1 MRGVHSAVDEIRRN
15 VFTEVARLAY
25 EGGDL
30 NRVDMIPYTIV
41 PGEVAR
47 HRHDVFLE
55 RAIVQERVRLALGMS
70 LQPAGEQT
78 PVSANI
84 QEAASADDKYFEE
97 PLVNIISF
105 ACNACPPKQIRITDS
120 CQGCLSHPCM
130 NVCPKDAIYLDKALE
145 RSGSDVDSLDKALS
159 RYKELSLGDM
169 QAAYSGLLSALHA
182 CINYREIDYYPQ
194 KMTSIR
200 KQIALYKAYYNET
213 ERQRKTLSEQFA
225 LTRRQYAR
233 DSLLYSRSV
242 ISSYEHETARA
253 SLLQSRYSLEGAAAS
268 AENLRIQ
275 IGEQEQSLLDLTLER
290 SEKEFT
296 LRQELQTAREQLL
309 NSMNEWRLRYCLIAP
324 VGGVV
329 TFTKYWNENQ
339 YIPSGEVAF
348 TVVPQGESRLVGKVR
363 IPIARSG
370 KVRRGQRAIVRFSNF
385 PDQEFGVV
393 NGVVSNI
400 SLVPTDEY
408 YTADIDFPEGLR
420 TNYGIDLPVSPETQA
435 SAEIVTEELRLIER
449 FFLPIKRIVK
459 EGF

>member
-1 MRGVHSAVDEIRRN
+1 MAVIEN
-15 VFTEVARLAY
+15 
-25 EGGDL
+25 
-30 NRVDMIPYTIV
+30 
-41 PGEVAR
+41 
-47 HRHDVFLE
+47 H
-55 RAIVQERVRLALGMS
+55 
-70 LQPAGEQT
+70 
-78 PVSANI
+78 
-84 QEAASADDKYFEE
+84 ASME
-97 PLVNIISF
+97 
-105 ACNACPPKQIRITDS
+105 
-120 CQGCLSHPCM
+120 
-130 NVCPKDAIYLDKALE
+130 DAIYLEKALE
-145 RSGSDVDSLDKALS
+145 RSGMDVDSLDKALL

-182 CINYREIDYYPQ
+182 CVNYREIDYYPQ
-194 KMTSIR
+194 KMASIR

-253 SLLQSRYSLEGAAAS
+253 SLLQSRYSLEGASAS

-348 TVVPQGESRLVGKVR
+348 TVVPQGEGRLVGKVR

-385 PDQEFGVV
+385 PDQVV
-393 NGVVSNI
+393 WSGKRRGIEYLIGPHRRVLYGGYRFSRGAENQLRYRPARLARDASLRRDCNGRI
-400 SLVPTDEY
+400 TPDRTILPADKTDREGRILKSLGSIMHLV
-408 YTADIDFPEGLR
+408 
-420 TNYGIDLPVSPETQA
+420 
-435 SAEIVTEELRLIER
+435 
-449 FFLPIKRIVK
+449 
-459 EGF
+459 